1 LNRIQ
6 PDDATRGIAR
16 RAVIDGPDPDVPTM
30 FEDQRS
36 TAAGKLL
43 KSDIHISN
51 NEIFAADEA
60 CEVKFAKRCI
70 PTVTNVAARSFA

>member
-6 PDDATRGIAR
+6 PDDATRRIAR
-16 RAVIDGPDPDVPTM
+16 RAAIDGLDPDVPTV
-30 FEDQRS
+30 FEDQCS
-36 TAAGKLL
+36 AAAGKLL

-51 NEIFAADEA
+51 NEIFTAAEA
-60 CEVKFAKRCI
+60 CEAKFAKRCI